1 MNIFGVPE
9 AKHYCSSFQ
18 QTAGNSNGSLGNY
31 VTGALKGVASL
42 KEGTLEFNSYR
53 DCVLRE
59 VERCLFLAIS
69 NYRRALDLMMPGASS
84 WAHVTLYYSSY
95 FAARALI
102 GMFGGW
108 IGNRM
113 IIEVAASQPGNQELI
128 INRKVQSTYSGS
140 HERFWDLFYGAT
152 ASLVPWVDP
161 KIRVAI
167 TPVSSTVT
175 WQSENRNEVNYDS
188 FSAFQLASSFQA
200 NFDAATFPAS
210 LPGHLSTQ
218 FSISE
223 GLLLIT
229 SKFVREF
236 GLTTDALDALVPAGP
251 RRAKLERLVF
261 RDRAPSL
268 VNRTKWRSIV
278 I

>member
-1 MNIFGVPE
+1 M
-9 AKHYCSSFQ
+9 
-18 QTAGNSNGSLGNY
+18 GNY

-69 NYRRALDLMMPGASS
+69 NYRRALDLMIPGASS

-140 HERFWDLFYGAT
+140 HERFWDFFYGAA

-188 FSAFQLASSFQA
+188 FSAFQLASSFQV
-200 NFDAATFPAS
+200 NFDAARFPAS
-210 LPGHLSTQ
+210 LPGRLSTQ
-218 FSISE
+218 FSVSE

-229 SKFVREF
+229 SRFVREF
-236 GLTTDALDALVPAGP
+236 GLTTDALDPLAPAGP

-261 RDRAPSL
+261 RDRVPSL
-268 VNRTKWRSIV
+268 VNRTKWRSMV
-278 I
+278 V